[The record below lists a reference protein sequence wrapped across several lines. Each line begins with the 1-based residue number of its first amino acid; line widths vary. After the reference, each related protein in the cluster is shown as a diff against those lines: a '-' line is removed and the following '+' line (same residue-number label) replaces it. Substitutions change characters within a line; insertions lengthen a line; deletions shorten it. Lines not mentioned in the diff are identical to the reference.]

1 MQQKIYRFAK
11 KNRKGDL
18 RMNTFLF
25 YIALDS
31 STTMSSSSSSG
42 GGPSVLWDVLK
53 GKKVKT
59 SDGKELGEIK
69 EFSEN
74 YIRVEKGTLRKES
87 YWVPKYVGDAY
98 DGHTLWLLIS
108 EEEVLDRFKYGAE
121 EEESKQPPTREQY
134 RRDFE
139 TFKGSGT
146 GKDKEYR
153 SDLDESIRVVEN
165 YENIRNYK

>member
-1 MQQKIYRFAK
+1 MFQRE
-11 KNRKGDL
+11 
-18 RMNTFLF
+18 
-25 YIALDS
+25 
-31 STTMSSSSSSG
+31 
-42 GGPSVLWDVLK
+42 
-53 GKKVKT
+53 KKVKT

-74 YIRVEKGTLRKES
+74 YIRVEKGVLRKEN
-87 YWVPKYVGDAY
+87 YWIPKYVADAY

-108 EEEVLDRFKYGAE
+108 EEEVLERFKYGGDE
-121 EEESKQPPTREQY
+121 EEFKKPSASEQY

-139 TFKGSGT
+139 TFRGSGT
-146 GKDKEYR
+146 GKDREYR